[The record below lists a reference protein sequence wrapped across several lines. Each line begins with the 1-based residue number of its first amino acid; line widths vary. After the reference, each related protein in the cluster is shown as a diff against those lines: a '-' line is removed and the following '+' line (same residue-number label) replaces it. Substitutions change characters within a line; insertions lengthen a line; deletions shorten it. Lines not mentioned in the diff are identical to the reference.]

1 MYDNIS
7 KLKHLST
14 NYMSIKLTAKQESF
28 AQAIASGVSQAAAYR
43 IAYDHEGMS
52 DVSIYQESCKLNKN
66 PKITLRVAEL
76 RAPVIKKAQV
86 TLESHIAELQRLA
99 KVAEDNG
106 NVQAA
111 IKAVELT
118 GKVSGLYV
126 EKIDQNVSGGLTV
139 EIVRFSKGV

>member
-1 MYDNIS
+1 MER
-7 KLKHLST
+7 
-14 NYMSIKLTAKQESF
+14 KLTSKQEKF
-28 AQAIASGVSQAAAYR
+28 CVGVASGLNQSDAYR
-43 IAYDHEGMS
+43 KSYDHEGMS